1 MPPLDTLTLVGKSG
15 CKYEFRVYPLKH
27 HFKRLSA
34 VYAVMERVVE
44 PRSAPKYSAV
54 YVGETENLAT
64 VLSGHAKTECF
75 EMYFAN
81 TIGVFPEVD
90 ASKRAAI
97 ANDLRG
103 ALDPS
108 CNRAGSP

>member
-15 CKYEFRVYPLKH
+15 RKYELRVYPLIH
-27 HFKRLSA
+27 RFKRLSG

-44 PRSAPKYSAV
+44 PRSTPKYSTV

-64 VLSGHAKTECF
+64 VLSGHEKTECF

-81 TIGVFPEVD
+81 TIGVFAEAD
-90 ASKRAAI
+90 AAKRAAI
-97 ANDLRG
+97 ANDLSG
-103 ALDPS
+103 ALGPP